1 MMANSALEK
10 NNVNIYDILS
20 IHVYDIL
27 SAVSIKYVKP
37 EKRSILDSI

>member
-27 SAVSIKYVKP
+27 SVSIKYVKP